1 MAHCLSLTAAF
12 SFLARR
18 GAGQAAVVEHGVA
31 VAERLGDGA
40 DGFRLRLLHNFF
52 EGLGPCLEVVIEGAR
67 RRVQDPLHILVGVLE
82 VDGGLAALAIL
93 KKTPIS
99 CVLLD
104 ISMPVVSG
112 LDVLED
118 LRRDQQFQ
126 EIKVVAYT
134 AYAEQEDV
142 SRLLELGFDAVLIK
156 PLTSAKLLDVLKD
169 K

>member
-1 MAHCLSLTAAF
+1 MRPF
-12 SFLARR
+12 
-18 GAGQAAVVEHGVA
+18 GW
-31 VAERLGDGA
+31 D
-40 DGFRLRLLHNFF
+40 
-52 EGLGPCLEVVIEGAR
+52 
-67 RRVQDPLHILVGVLE
+67 VLE
-82 VDGGLAALAIL
+82 VDSGLAALAIL

-118 LRRDQQFQ
+118 LRRDQRFQ

-156 PLTSAKLLDVLKD
+156 PLTSAKLLDVLKSN
-169 K
+169 

>member
-1 MAHCLSLTAAF
+1 MHSSSNQKSKTIL
-12 SFLARR
+12 
-18 GAGQAAVVEHGVA
+18 VVDDSGIN
-31 VAERLGDGA
+31 
-40 DGFRLRLLHNFF
+40 RLLP
-52 EGLGPCLEVVIEGAR
+52 GLILRPFGWEV
-67 RRVQDPLHILVGVLE
+67 HE

-93 KKTPIS
+93 KKTHIS

-118 LRRDQQFQ
+118 LRRDKRFQ
-126 EIKVVAYT
+126 DIKVVAYT

-156 PLTSAKLLDVLKD
+156 PLTSVKLLDILKTS
-169 K
+169 

>member
-1 MAHCLSLTAAF
+1 MHISSKQKSKTIL
-12 SFLARR
+12 
-18 GAGQAAVVEHGVA
+18 VVDDNGIN
-31 VAERLGDGA
+31 
-40 DGFRLRLLHNFF
+40 RLLP
-52 EGLGPCLEVVIEGAR
+52 GL
-67 RRVQDPLHILVGVLE
+67 ILRPFGWDVLE
-82 VDGGLAALAIL
+82 VDSGLTALAIL

-118 LRRDQQFQ
+118 LRRDQRFQ

-156 PLTSAKLLDVLKD
+156 PLTSAKLLDVLKSN
-169 K
+169 

>member
-1 MAHCLSLTAAF
+1 MHLSSKQKYKTIL
-12 SFLARR
+12 
-18 GAGQAAVVEHGVA
+18 VVDDNGIN
-31 VAERLGDGA
+31 
-40 DGFRLRLLHNFF
+40 RLLP
-52 EGLGPCLEVVIEGAR
+52 GL
-67 RRVQDPLHILVGVLE
+67 ILRPFGWDVLE
-82 VDGGLAALAIL
+82 VDSGLAALAIL

-118 LRRDQQFQ
+118 LRRDQRFQ

-156 PLTSAKLLDVLKD
+156 PLTSAKLLDVLKSN
-169 K
+169 

>member
-1 MAHCLSLTAAF
+1 MHISSKQKSKTIL
-12 SFLARR
+12 
-18 GAGQAAVVEHGVA
+18 VVDDNGIN
-31 VAERLGDGA
+31 
-40 DGFRLRLLHNFF
+40 RLLP
-52 EGLGPCLEVVIEGAR
+52 GL
-67 RRVQDPLHILVGVLE
+67 ILRPFGWDVLE
-82 VDGGLAALAIL
+82 VDSGLAALAIL

-118 LRRDQQFQ
+118 LRRDQRFQ

>member
-1 MAHCLSLTAAF
+1 MHISSKQKSKTIL
-12 SFLARR
+12 
-18 GAGQAAVVEHGVA
+18 VVDDNGIN
-31 VAERLGDGA
+31 
-40 DGFRLRLLHNFF
+40 RLLP
-52 EGLGPCLEVVIEGAR
+52 GL
-67 RRVQDPLHILVGVLE
+67 ILRPFGWDVFE
-82 VDGGLAALAIL
+82 VDSGLAALAIL

-118 LRRDQQFQ
+118 LRRDQRFQ

-156 PLTSAKLLDVLKD
+156 PLTSAKLLDVLKSN
-169 K
+169 

>member
-1 MAHCLSLTAAF
+1 MHSSSNQKSKTIL
-12 SFLARR
+12 
-18 GAGQAAVVEHGVA
+18 VVDDSGIN
-31 VAERLGDGA
+31 
-40 DGFRLRLLHNFF
+40 RLLP
-52 EGLGPCLEVVIEGAR
+52 GLILRPFGWEV
-67 RRVQDPLHILVGVLE
+67 HE

-118 LRRDQQFQ
+118 LRRDQRFQ
-126 EIKVVAYT
+126 AIKVVAYT

-156 PLTSAKLLDVLKD
+156 PLTSAKLLDVLKSN
-169 K
+169 